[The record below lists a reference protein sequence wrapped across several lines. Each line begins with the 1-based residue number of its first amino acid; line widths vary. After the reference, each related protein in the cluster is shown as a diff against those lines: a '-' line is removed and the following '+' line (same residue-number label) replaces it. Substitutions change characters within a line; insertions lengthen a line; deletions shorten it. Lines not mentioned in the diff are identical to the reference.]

1 MARYLTECVGAFFL
15 VLTAGLTTV
24 QGVPLAPLAVGS
36 VLMIMVYMGGHVSG
50 GHYNPVV
57 SAALVRAGKLERKYL
72 GRYIGAQFAGATLAG
87 LAVRFLTGAQFVPA
101 PGDGVSAAAVLLA
114 EALFTFGL
122 VLVVLNVATDRRTEG
137 NSYYGLAIGFT
148 VMVAG
153 FAVGDISGGVLNPAV
168 AGGASLASLVAGEG
182 IGGLW
187 TMLMYW
193 VGPGTGALLAVAA
206 YRVQRED

>member
-1 MARYLTECVGAFFL
+1 MARYLTEGAGAFFL

-50 GHYNPVV
+50 AHYNPAV

-72 GRYIGAQFAGATLAG
+72 RHYIGAQFAGATLAG
-87 LAVRFLTGAQFVPA
+87 LAVRFLTGAHFVPA
-101 PGDGVSAAAVLLA
+101 PGDGVSVVAVLLA
-114 EALFTFGL
+114 EVLFTFGL

-137 NSYYGLAIGFT
+137 NSYFGLAIGFT

-168 AGGASLASLVAGEG
+168 AGGASIASLVTGG
-182 IGGLW
+182 GTGDIGNV
-187 TMLMYW
+187 LMYW
-193 VGPGTGALLAVAA
+193 VGPGVGALLAVAV
-206 YRVQRED
+206 YGVQRED